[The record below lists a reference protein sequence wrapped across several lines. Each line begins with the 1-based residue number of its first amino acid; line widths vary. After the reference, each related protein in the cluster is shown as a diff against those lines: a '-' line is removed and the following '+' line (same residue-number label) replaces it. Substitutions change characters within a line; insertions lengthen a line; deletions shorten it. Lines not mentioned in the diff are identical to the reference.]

1 MARLA
6 DAPILILDDLG
17 SGRATPVTGS
27 VLTALIKRR
36 IDEGRVTI
44 LTTQYSM
51 TDALS
56 GIAKKQDAEA
66 FSRRIHEKGSVY
78 VFERRREGRGA

>member
-1 MARLA
+1 MA
-6 DAPILILDDLG
+6 DTHVLILDDLG

-44 LTTQYSM
+44 LTSQYSM
-51 TDALS
+51 TEALA
-56 GIAKKQDAEA
+56 GITKKQDVEA
-66 FSRRIHEKGSVY
+66 ISRRIHEKGSVY
-78 VFERRREGRGA
+78 VFEKRREDRVP